1 MQLVSLCLFSLYM
14 FRTRCVSIIRSGMQK
29 LKRQP
34 PVCVNAC
41 GMCPL
46 SQGRVSM
53 RMMCV
58 LISLLHEISTILSVT
73 KNVGVLSCVAILVL

>member
-1 MQLVSLCLFSLYM
+1 M
-14 FRTRCVSIIRSGMQK
+14 
-29 LKRQP
+29 
-34 PVCVNAC
+34 CVNAC

-58 LISLLHEISTILSVT
+58 LISLLHQIITILSVT
-73 KNVGVLSCVAILVL
+73 KNVDVLSCVAILVLYRGTVRLASEGVCVYGSLGG

>member
-1 MQLVSLCLFSLYM
+1 M
-14 FRTRCVSIIRSGMQK
+14 
-29 LKRQP
+29 
-34 PVCVNAC
+34 CVNAR

-58 LISLLHEISTILSVT
+58 LISLLHLISTILSVT
-73 KNVGVLSCVAILVL
+73 KKLMYCRVKLSRFCGVKQAASRW